1 MKERGSNDP
10 FFFPINFDGMNGIW
24 IPQEIWA
31 LNDISPMQRILLSKI
46 HALSHK
52 DGSCWAGDDFLAESL
67 GVSSQYIRKMR
78 KELCETAH
86 IKCEGYGH
94 RRKMSVLVEAT
105 IGTSNDRNKQ
115 QSLQVEAT
123 TVAKVATIG
132 AKVATTVAHSIEK
145 SKEKSKEVVK
155 RVRFQEPSLE
165 EAMNSFELAGSSR
178 DEGEKFWNYYE
189 ANGWKAGRNK
199 MKNWNAAARNWIKR
213 SHEFTTNKTATPKQP
228 SKDQL
233 TAYLKHGHL

>member
-1 MKERGSNDP
+1 
-10 FFFPINFDGMNGIW
+10 MNGIW
-24 IPQEIWA
+24 IPQEIW
-31 LNDISPMQRILLSKI
+31 LLDDLSPMQRILLSKI

-67 GVSSQYIRKMR
+67 GVSSQYSRKMR

-213 SHEFTTNKTATPKQP
+213 SHEFTTNKTGTPKQP
-228 SKDQL
+228 SQDQL
-233 TAYLKHGHL
+233 EAYLKHGHL

>member
-1 MKERGSNDP
+1 MLD
-10 FFFPINFDGMNGIW
+10 D
-24 IPQEIWA
+24 
-31 LNDISPMQRILLSKI
+31 LSPMQRILLSKI

-213 SHEFTTNKTATPKQP
+213 SHEFTTNKTGTPKQP
-228 SKDQL
+228 SQDQL
-233 TAYLKHGHL
+233 EAYLKHGHL

>member
-1 MKERGSNDP
+1 
-10 FFFPINFDGMNGIW
+10 MNGIW
-24 IPQEIWA
+24 IPQEIW
-31 LNDISPMQRILLSKI
+31 LLDDLSPMQRILLSKI

-115 QSLQVEAT
+115 QSLQAEAT

-132 AKVATTVAHSIEK
+132 AKVATTVAQ

-213 SHEFTTNKTATPKQP
+213 SHEFTTNKTGTPKQP
-228 SKDQL
+228 SQDQL
-233 TAYLKHGHL
+233 EAYLKHGHL

>member
-1 MKERGSNDP
+1 
-10 FFFPINFDGMNGIW
+10 
-24 IPQEIWA
+24 
-31 LNDISPMQRILLSKI
+31 
-46 HALSHK
+46 
-52 DGSCWAGDDFLAESL
+52 
-67 GVSSQYIRKMR
+67 
-78 KELCETAH
+78 
-86 IKCEGYGH
+86 
-94 RRKMSVLVEAT
+94 MSVLVEAT

-213 SHEFTTNKTATPKQP
+213 SHEFTTNKTGTPKQP
-228 SKDQL
+228 SQDQL
-233 TAYLKHGHL
+233 EAYLKHGHL